1 MNAAAL
7 EPGASVAAARRALAN
22 AFRDAGLD
30 SPELD
35 ARLIVGHALGLD
47 HAGLISAGER
57 PLTAPER
64 ENILALAARRLTH
77 EPVAHLLGR
86 KEFWGLELQVNADVL
101 IPRPETETLVEAALD
116 VLADRRTQPLRIA
129 DLGTG
134 SGALLLALL
143 REFPHATGFATDRSP
158 PALEMA
164 RANARHHGLAPRATF
179 VLGDYGLALAGSFD
193 LVVSNPP
200 YISTADI
207 AGLAPD
213 VRNYD
218 PMLAL
223 DGGTDGLHAYRAIAA
238 DARRLVAPGGV
249 LILEIGIGQAEDV
262 TALLAQAGMA
272 AIGAPRVDLAGI
284 PRAII
289 AS

>member
-1 MNAAAL
+1 
-7 EPGASVAAARRALAN
+7 V
-22 AFRDAGLD
+22 
-30 SPELD
+30 
-35 ARLIVGHALGLD
+35 
-47 HAGLISAGER
+47 
-57 PLTAPER
+57 
-64 ENILALAARRLTH
+64 LALTARRLAH

-101 IPRPETETLVEAALD
+101 VPRPETETLIEAALD
-116 VLADRRTQPLRIA
+116 ILKERRMQPLRIA

-143 REFPHATGFATDRSP
+143 REFPNATGFATDRSA
-158 PALEMA
+158 PALEVA
-164 RANARHHGLAPRATF
+164 RANARHHGLTPRAAF
-179 VLGDYGLALAGSFD
+179 ILGDYGLALSGGFD

-213 VRNYD
+213 VRDYD
-218 PMLAL
+218 PLLAL
-223 DGGTDGLHAYRAIAA
+223 DGGTDGLQAYRAIAA
-238 DARRLVAPGGV
+238 DARRLAAPGGV
-249 LILEIGIGQAEDV
+249 LILEIGAGQAEGV

-272 AIGAPRVDLAGI
+272 AIGPPRADLAGI

-289 AS
+289 AG